1 MTASSPFAGNK
12 RHFDPNRTYAE
23 LRMGA
28 KRSMRLRRVKVMGY
42 SLRVAI
48 WPGREDGHVPLVL
61 FNGIGARL
69 ELLEPFADELGD
81 LETIAID
88 VPGTGKSSLPLH
100 PYRLW
105 MLAILMGKVLDKLG
119 YGQVDVL
126 GVSWGGTLAQQFALQ
141 NPTRCRKLILCA
153 TGQGMPMILDP
164 RILLKFITPRR
175 FNDPVYRRK
184 IAGEIYGGAARD
196 MPGLIRELGPRMMP
210 TSKIGYLMQQLAL
223 SGWTSLPWL
232 WMLKQPV
239 LIMAGDDDPVIP
251 VVNARIMSKLI
262 RNCRLRVVHDGHLFL
277 VSDPVGSSQVIR
289 EFLDEPHVDSSEV
302 VSGKFA

>member
-1 MTASSPFAGNK
+1 MIASSPFAANK
-12 RHFDPNRTYAE
+12 GHFDPNRTYAE
-23 LRMGA
+23 LHMGA

-48 WPGREDGHVPLVL
+48 WPGREGAHTPLVM

-88 VPGTGKSSLPLH
+88 VPGTGKSSMPLH

-105 MLAILMGKVLDKLG
+105 MLSILMQKVLTKLG
-119 YGQVDVL
+119 YDQVDIL

-141 NPTRCRKLILCA
+141 NPHRCRRLILCA
-153 TGQGMPMILDP
+153 TGQGMPMVLDP

-184 IAGEIYGGAARD
+184 IAGEIYGGAARH
-196 MPGLIRELGPRMMP
+196 MPGLIREIGPRMMP
-210 TSKIGYLMQQLAL
+210 TSKFGYLMQQLAL

-232 WMLKQPV
+232 PLLKQPV

-251 VVNARIMSKLI
+251 LINARIMSALI
-262 RNCRLRVVHDGHLFL
+262 RNCRLHVVHDGHLFL
-277 VSDPVGSSQVIR
+277 ISDPAGASRVVR
-289 EFLDEPHVDSSEV
+289 EFLDAPPI
-302 VSGKFA
+302 KAA

>member
-1 MTASSPFAGNK
+1 MIASSPYAGNK
-12 RHFDPNRTYAE
+12 GHFDPNRTYAE

-48 WPGREDGHVPLVL
+48 WPGREEAHTPLVL

-88 VPGTGKSSLPLH
+88 VPGTGKSSMPLH
-100 PYRLW
+100 PYRMW
-105 MLAILMGKVLDKLG
+105 MLVLLMQKVLSKLG
-119 YGQVDVL
+119 YDQVDVL

-141 NPTRCRKLILCA
+141 NPKRCRRLILAA

-184 IAGEIYGGAARD
+184 IAGEIYGGAARN
-196 MPGLIRELGPRMMP
+196 MPGLIREIGPRMMP
-210 TSKIGYLMQQLAL
+210 TSKLGYLMQQLAI

-232 WMLKQPV
+232 PLLRQPV
-239 LIMAGDDDPVIP
+239 LIMAGNDDPVIP
-251 VVNARIMSKLI
+251 LINARIMSKLI
-262 RNCRLRVVHDGHLFL
+262 RNCRLHVVEDGHLFL
-277 VSDPVGSSQVIR
+277 VSDPVGSSRVIR
-289 EFLDEPHVDSSEV
+289 EFLDAPQVIAS
-302 VSGKFA
+302 KAA

>member
-1 MTASSPFAGNK
+1 MTASSPFAANK
-12 RHFDPNRTYAE
+12 HHFDNSRTYAE

-28 KRSMRLRRVKVMGY
+28 KREMRLRRVKVLGY

-48 WPGREDGHVPLVL
+48 WPGRKEAHTPLVL

-88 VPGTGKSSLPLH
+88 VPGTGKSSMPLH

-105 MLAILMGKVLDKLG
+105 MLSILMEKVLTKLG
-119 YGQVDVL
+119 YDQVDVL

-141 NPTRCRKLILCA
+141 NPKRCRRLVLCA
-153 TGQGMPMILDP
+153 TGQGMPMVLDF

-196 MPGLIRELGPRMMP
+196 MPGLIREIGPRMMP
-210 TSKIGYLMQQLAL
+210 TSKFGYLMQQLAL

-232 WMLKQPV
+232 PLLRQPV

-251 VVNARIMSKLI
+251 VINARIMSRLI
-262 RNCRLRVVHDGHLFL
+262 RNCRLHVVHDGHLFL
-277 VSDPVGSSQVIR
+277 VSDPAGSSQVVR
-289 EFLDEPHVDSSEV
+289 EFLDSPQE
-302 VSGKFA
+302 KAA

>member
-1 MTASSPFAGNK
+1 MIASSSFTASKG
-12 RHFDPNRTYAE
+12 HFDPNRTYAE
-23 LRMGA
+23 LRVGA
-28 KRSMRLRRVKVMGY
+28 KRSMRLRRVSVMGY

-48 WPGREDGHVPLVL
+48 WPGREEAHTPLVL

-81 LETIAID
+81 LETIAIE

-100 PYRLW
+100 PYRMW
-105 MLAILMGKVLDKLG
+105 MLVLLMQKVLTKLG
-119 YGQVDVL
+119 YDQVDVL

-141 NPTRCRKLILCA
+141 NPNRCRRLILCA
-153 TGQGMPMILDP
+153 TAQGMPMILDP

-184 IAGEIYGGAARD
+184 IAGEIYGGAIRN
-196 MPGLIRELGPRMMP
+196 MPGLIREIGPRMMP
-210 TSKIGYLMQQLAL
+210 TSKLGYLMQQLAI

-232 WMLKQPV
+232 PLLKQPV

-251 VVNARIMSKLI
+251 LINAKIMSKLI
-262 RNCRLRVVHDGHLFL
+262 RNCRLHVVHDGHLFL
-277 VSDPVGSSQVIR
+277 VSDAAGSSRVVR
-289 EFLDEPHVDSSEV
+289 EFLDSPQI
-302 VSGKFA
+302 KAA